1 MRSSAILDIMKKR
14 IKQAADKGC
23 DAIDPDN
30 MGMMHCSL
38 QSQFPTHIVRSLN
51 LWPTDVYSNGGGG
64 FGLTQTDAINY
75 LKAMSS
81 YAATLG
87 LSTGLKNAQEILP
100 QVMNDVQ
107 FAVNEQ
113 CVTQTDRTTKCTEY
127 NDFLAAGKPVLH
139 IEYVDDGSSKSIAAK
154 KALARTAVVERRDA
168 KEGVNINKARR
179 EVLCNVSINGSKLST
194 VIKYL
199 SLDGWVLYC
208 DGSAVTTGV
217 QAGEKST
224 AGA

>member
-1 MRSSAILDIMKKR
+1 
-14 IKQAADKGC
+14 
-23 DAIDPDN
+23 
-30 MGMMHCSL
+30 
-38 QSQFPTHIVRSLN
+38 
-51 LWPTDVYSNGGGG
+51 VYSNGGGG
-64 FGLTQTDAINY
+64 FSLTQTDAINY

-87 LSTGLKNAQEILP
+87 MSTGLKNAQEILP
-100 QVMNDVQ
+100 QVMSDVQ
-107 FAVNEQ
+107 FAINEQ
-113 CVTQTDRTTKCTEY
+113 CVTQTDRNTKCTEY

-154 KALARTAVVERRDA
+154 KALARMASIEKRNGN
-168 KEGVNINKARR
+168 EGVNISKARR
-179 EVLCNVSINGSKLST
+179 DELCNISRNGAKLST

-208 DGSAVTTGV
+208 DGSAVTTSV

-224 AGA
+224 SRA